1 MRFNN
6 HYNNDG
12 LSYANVVTFSLYSFF
27 VKKDKGVHWLAIFL
41 GILRKTIFYKKE
53 RNQMAKRQLYTSN
66 IDEYLNQEEY
76 ENYLELVEINDWP
89 GKESFTYTYDDKY
102 PDQMLE
108 YISQIRLT
116 DVHDFFIEDLQNYV
130 NCNKGEPL
138 FMVQGKAGR
147 WNGTTSGVYDATY
160 QTVYDAYT
168 AIISNSDFNDI
179 EVYTENSDLIVV
191 GMHHDGR
198 NYYRIRQYNKSGL
211 TYHLGEDLA
220 YGEGLLEK
228 VYVHYNN
235 YYSQRQSGN
244 YDPKGKEKAE
254 QLINRY
260 TRGIAYAF
268 K

>member
-1 MRFNN
+1 
-6 HYNNDG
+6 
-12 LSYANVVTFSLYSFF
+12 
-27 VKKDKGVHWLAIFL
+27 
-41 GILRKTIFYKKE
+41 
-53 RNQMAKRQLYTSN
+53 MAKRQLYTSN

-76 ENYLELVEINDWP
+76 EDYLELVETNDWP
-89 GKESFTYTYDDKY
+89 GKESFTYTYDDQY

-108 YISQIRLT
+108 YISQYRLNEA
-116 DVHDFFIEDLQNYV
+116 HEFFIELLQDYV
-130 NCNKGEPL
+130 TFDKGEPL
-138 FMVQGKAGR
+138 FMVQGEIDR

-160 QTVYDAYT
+160 ETVLDAYK
-168 AIISNSDFNDI
+168 AIVIDSPGNFDGV
-179 EVYTENSDLIVV
+179 EVYIENSDLIVV

-211 TYHLGEDLA
+211 TYHLGKDLA
-220 YGEGLLEK
+220 YGKGLLEK